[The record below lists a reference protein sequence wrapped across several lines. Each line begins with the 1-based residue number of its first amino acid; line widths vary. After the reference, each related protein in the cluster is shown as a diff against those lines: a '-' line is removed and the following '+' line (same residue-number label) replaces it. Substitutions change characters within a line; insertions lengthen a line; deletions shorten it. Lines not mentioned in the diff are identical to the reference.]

1 MSATTVGHNINVLFF
16 GPPGAGKGTQADL
29 VAPQLQVAHVST
41 GDLFR
46 QNMREGTPLG
56 LQIKPIYDAG
66 GYVPDS
72 TTIAMLDQHLQRLRR
87 TQPELRGVIFDG
99 FPRTP
104 EQVAALDTLL
114 GARAEQVN
122 GVVYLT
128 VPLDVLLPRLLAR
141 GRADD
146 SADTITTRF
155 TKYES
160 DTAPLLTEYERRG
173 TPVYRI
179 DGNRSVEQVTAAVVA
194 ALQPLFAGRGG

>member
-1 MSATTVGHNINVLFF
+1 MSATTAARNVNVLFF

-29 VAPQLQVAHVST
+29 VAPQLHVAHVST

-56 LQIKPIYDAG
+56 LQIKPIYDSG

-72 TTIAMLDQHLQRLRR
+72 TTIAMLDQHLHTLQD
-87 TQPELRGVIFDG
+87 TQPALRGVIFDG

-104 EQVAALDTLL
+104 QQVAALDTLL
-114 GARAEQVN
+114 GARAERVD

-128 VPLDVLLPRLLAR
+128 VPLGVLLPRLLAR
-141 GRADD
+141 GRVDD
-146 SADTITTRF
+146 TADTITTRF

-160 DTAPLLTEYERRG
+160 DTAPLLTEYERRD
-173 TPVYRI
+173 TPVCRI
-179 DGNRSVEQVTAAVVA
+179 NGNQPVEQVTAAVVT
-194 ALQPLFAGRGG
+194 ALQSLFAERGT